1 MKVLKTLK
9 IALVLTVLVISTS
22 CNPEEINPKETNGD
36 EQKELVIIN
45 D

>member
-9 IALVLTVLVISTS
+9 IVLVLTVLVISTS
-22 CNPEEINPKETNGD
+22 CNPEEVNPKETKGD
-36 EQKELVIIN
+36 SQIEIGVVN

>member
-9 IALVLTVLVISTS
+9 IAFVLFVLVASTS
-22 CNPEEINPKETNGD
+22 CNPEEINPKETGGD
-36 EQKELVIIN
+36 SKQETTVVN

>member
-1 MKVLKTLK
+1 MKIVKMLK

-22 CNPEEINPKETNGD
+22 CNPEEINPKELNG
-36 EQKELVIIN
+36 ESQIKIVVVN

>member
-1 MKVLKTLK
+1 MKILKTLK
-9 IALVLTVLVISTS
+9 IAFVLTVLVISTS

-36 EQKELVIIN
+36 EEKALVIVN

>member
-9 IALVLTVLVISTS
+9 IVFVLTVLVISTS
-22 CNPEEINPKETNGD
+22 CNPEEINPKETVGD
-36 EQKELVIIN
+36 PVKETVVVN

>member
-9 IALVLTVLVISTS
+9 IALVLTILIISTS
-22 CNPEEINPKETNGD
+22 CNPEEINPKETTGD
-36 EQKELVIIN
+36 SEKNITVVN